1 MRIVL
6 IVHEGITLGGKQ
18 TEPDDRAETVVIKAE
33 TVVTEAETEVIEAET
48 VSSVRFYGL
57 T

>member
-1 MRIVL
+1 MLRIFP

-33 TVVTEAETEVIEAET
+33 TEVIQAET